1 MSAIFIL
8 KEHLDAGMNSETV
21 LDRLLVHIFHVKTS
35 MLKRKL
41 LSYSGFCY
49 WKEEVWPTAE
59 LDCFPN
65 SSGEWWPAHMILEYS
80 NTLSPYTMLV
90 KSLRTSS
97 ASQASEN
104 ILLLQHLM
112 EHARLEHEQMQK

>member
-1 MSAIFIL
+1 M
-8 KEHLDAGMNSETV
+8 T
-21 LDRLLVHIFHVKTS
+21 
-35 MLKRKL
+35 
-41 LSYSGFCY
+41 
-49 WKEEVWPTAE
+49 
-59 LDCFPN
+59 
-65 SSGEWWPAHMILEYS
+65 LEYS